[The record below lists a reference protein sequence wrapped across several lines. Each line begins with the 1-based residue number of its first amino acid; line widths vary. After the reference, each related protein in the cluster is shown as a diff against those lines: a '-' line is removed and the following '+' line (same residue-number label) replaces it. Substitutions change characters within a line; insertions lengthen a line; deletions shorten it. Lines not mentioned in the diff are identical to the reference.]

1 LPQPCPAIVLP
12 CPPLFLHCNKAVR
25 EAPLLRLAVQPVR
38 PCRICRFGIRPSK
51 TDAYIDLQQIA
62 LLLLLLVGN
71 GWQQGKSGGLPSG
84 KTALQGVE
92 NQWITIGWMYWS
104 R

>member
-1 LPQPCPAIVLP
+1 LSG
-12 CPPLFLHCNKAVR
+12 HRSAVS
-25 EAPLLRLAVQPVR
+25 AAVSSLQQSSPGSAAFALAVQPVR